1 MFKFNKK
8 NLLYIELIKTTPLLT
23 SLSKGEKNN
32 IKLKERISIKKIQD
46 INGMQISYDVI
57 KK

>member
-8 NLLYIELIKTTPLLT
+8 NLLYIELIKNTPLLT

>member
-8 NLLYIELIKTTPLLT
+8 NLLYIELIKNTPLLN